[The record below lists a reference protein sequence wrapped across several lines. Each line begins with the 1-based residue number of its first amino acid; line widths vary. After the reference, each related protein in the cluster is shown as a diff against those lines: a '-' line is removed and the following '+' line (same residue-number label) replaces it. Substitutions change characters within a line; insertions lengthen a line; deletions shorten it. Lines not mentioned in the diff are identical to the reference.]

1 MCFEIAI
8 QSYFFLDT
16 LYLHGWDIG
25 EEGCG
30 IKRLTPVLVPIVKPS
45 EKWNTFKK
53 CDRLRRKFKCRL
65 LEDI

>member
-30 IKRLTPVLVPIVKPS
+30 IKRLTRVLVPIVKPS
-45 EKWNTFKK
+45 EK
-53 CDRLRRKFKCRL
+53 
-65 LEDI
+65 